1 MSQTAN
7 KVWDQY
13 KEAVCILIEELTATD
28 AKLKEESHLREEAE
42 KAKADL
48 ATELTTLRGQ
58 VDKVKADTVAEFQVS
73 QPFLDAG
80 GNYYGVG
87 FDNFLKQ
94 VESVY
99 PDLDLSRITINDTV
113 PPTTRGDDTISEE
126 SDDSTHTME
135 QESKDDDVVITQ
147 PVLEGLVAPIVP
159 SLKYIPLLRLVLI
172 LTHNSCFQKIKMHTL
187 INALSIFY

>member
-1 MSQTAN
+1 M
-7 KVWDQY
+7 
-13 KEAVCILIEELTATD
+13 
-28 AKLKEESHLREEAE
+28 
-42 KAKADL
+42 

-80 GNYYGVG
+80 GDYYGVG

-135 QESKDDDVVITQ
+135 QESKDDDVVIAQ
-147 PVLEGLVAPIVP
+147 PVLEGLVAPIVR